1 MNLATDW
8 GDVEAAG
15 KSAANFG
22 GTVAPALAAAY
33 LLGPKALQGLF
44 YSGGAETYAAER
56 GFGPVFSEKSVAGA
70 EFSNKLRA
78 GKTTARMTIGPGIF
92 QGEPLVHFPTKPE
105 KMFTIGTD
113 IAGAG
118 NRLTPGG
125 LQSLKALNIAI
136 PVGMTAFGAVH
147 AAYTEGAVGLRDY
160 MIQDIFANYYGMKE
174 SNVLY
179 DITNRD
185 KAEKFFKLGDGF
197 KLVNKTGDDMKSV
210 STQRAVLGS
219 PMLGRIM
226 PIMGGYIGAMA
237 GMAVGRGAAEGATS
251 FLNSAYG
258 LEINESVTGMV
269 GGIFGAA
276 GGAQIGAYLMGT
288 PLKAGIAGIGIM
300 AGSLLFKSTYS
311 ALEAGFK
318 AEDKHKGL
326 NFASDVSAHFTQ
338 NAVTMRARAIQSMH
352 KSHLNARSAFGQ
364 EASIVHMNRDI
375 FSNYK
380 R

>member
-1 MNLATDW
+1 MFVDL
-8 GDVEAAG
+8 GDIEQAG
-15 KSAANFG
+15 KNAASFS

-44 YSGGAETYAAER
+44 YSAGAETYAAER
-56 GFGPVFSEKSVAGA
+56 GFGPVFSEKNVAGA

-78 GKTTARMTIGPGIF
+78 GKTTARMTTGPGLF
-92 QGEPLVHFPTKPE
+92 NAEPLVKFGGGPGE
-105 KMFTIGTD
+105 VFTTS
-113 IAGAG
+113 AGG
-118 NRLTPGG
+118 KTLTPGG

-160 MIQDIFANYYGMKE
+160 MIQDVFANYYGMKE
-174 SNVLY
+174 SNILY
-179 DITNRD
+179 DVVNKG
-185 KAEKFFKLGDGF
+185 KAEKFFKLAEGELGA
-197 KLVNKTGDDMKSV
+197 VEGV

-237 GMAVGRGAAEGATS
+237 GMAVGRSAAEGATS
-251 FLNSAYG
+251 FINSAYG
-258 LEINESVTGMV
+258 LDINEGVTGMV
-269 GGIFGAA
+269 GSIFGAV
-276 GGAQIGAYLMGT
+276 GGAKAGAYLMGT

-318 AEDKHKGL
+318 AEDKRKGL

-352 KSHLNARSAFGQ
+352 KSHSNARSAFGQ